1 MSLSPYDSYR
11 PPEEPRRKRRR
22 RNRGPGGGAFRRGG
36 GDGSREMPMVPE
48 TEFTSYYG
56 RPIVKAPPWD
66 SKIATYLFLGG
77 LAGGSAILALGAHL
91 TDRPALRR
99 NSRLSALGAAGL
111 GSIAL
116 VADLGRPERF
126 LHMMRTFK
134 PTSPMSMGSWV
145 LATFATNAGVAAA
158 VEVDRMTGQRLPLGP
173 LRPVLHAVETPT
185 SVASGILGAPMAT
198 YTAMLLGD
206 TSVPTWHEMHGH
218 LAFVFASSASLA
230 SGGLAMLTT
239 PVEQA
244 APARFFAVA
253 GVAGELVAMR
263 VMKDA
268 MDPVTVEPIEQGR
281 PGQWL
286 EWSERLSIAGGLGA
300 LFGGRR
306 RWVAAASGLALVS
319 SSALTRFG
327 VFWGGK
333 ESVKDPKYTVIPQRN
348 RLNKRRASGIT
359 DDSITTGPPSRTQ
372 TEHGGRP

>member
-36 GDGSREMPMVPE
+36 GDGSREMPMVPD

-77 LAGGSAILALGAHL
+77 LSGGSAILALGGYL
-91 TDRPALRR
+91 TGKPALRR
-99 NSRLSALGAAGL
+99 NARLSALTAAGL
-111 GSIAL
+111 GGVLL

-134 PTSPMSMGSWV
+134 PTSPMSIGSWV
-145 LATFATNAGVAAA
+145 LATFSTNAGVAAA
-158 VEVDRMTGQRLPLGP
+158 VEVDRMTGERLPLGP
-173 LRPVLHAVETPT
+173 LRPVLHAAELPT
-185 SVASGILGAPMAT
+185 SVAAGVLGAPMAT
-198 YTAMLLGD
+198 YTAMLLSD
-206 TSVPTWHEMHGH
+206 TAVPTWHEMHGH

-244 APARFFAVA
+244 GPARFFAVA

-268 MDPVTVEPIEQGR
+268 MDPVTVEPLEQGR

-286 EWSERLSIAGGLGA
+286 EWSERLSIVGGLGA
-300 LFGGRR
+300 LLGGRR
-306 RWVAAASGLALVS
+306 RWVAAASGLALVA

-348 RLNKRRASGIT
+348 RLEKRRAAGIT
-359 DDSITTGPPSRTQ
+359 HDSITTAG
-372 TEHGGRP
+372 